1 MKMTKEIDKTEK
13 DNKLLISLLV
23 DTVFE
28 LGKWVGQVELEE
40 HFDKEQYGQGILE
53 SLYAEKMCRPLH
65 GTITDNQ
72 VIVNIRSQKWRDGVR
87 KTCNDRLQNIKKIFA
102 EGII

>member
-40 HFDKEQYGQGILE
+40 HFDKEQYGQCIME
-53 SLYAEKMCRPLH
+53 SLYSSKTCMPLH
-65 GTITDNQ
+65 KSPVGQ
-72 VIVNIRSQKWRDGVR
+72 VVVNLRSQKWRDGVR